1 MIYTERFLVLYGS
14 QTFTAQ
20 EVAERIWRTTKLLG
34 FKGPVQAMDD
44 FSISKLIHEEFA
56 LFVCSTTGQGDEP
69 DNMKRF
75 WKFLL
80 RKNLPSN
87 SLVKLKF
94 GVIGLGDSSYAKFNF
109 VAKKLHK
116 RLIQLGATPI
126 LDLALCD
133 YQHDLGHDAVLSPWL
148 KNFLA
153 TLRNYFPNLPTDTI
167 KSSFVPRWKI
177 SLIKTGS
184 HENGAAFNEDIY
196 FRNGLKD
203 HFLDTSYFEVEK
215 NIRTTDETHFQDV
228 RLITLKVCEDKVL
241 DYKPGDVFNI
251 RPRNSKEDVD
261 DLFEIFDTHN
271 LDIKP
276 YYRLKVE
283 QYHDDM
289 PVQEFF
295 KDPLTMYEI
304 AEQYWDLKAYPT
316 QYVFSL
322 LALVSEDKLEKEK
335 CLELSSA
342 EGQEDWLNYSR
353 RPKRTILEV
362 LHDFHKSASKLTI
375 DVLFELFCSI
385 KPRSF
390 SIASS
395 CLSSN
400 GTKLELLVAVVKYY
414 SKLKRARLGLAS
426 NWLKSLQNGDKVY
439 GWIKKGSLK
448 FPEDKDI
455 PQIFVAP
462 GTGLAPFRSLLQ
474 EKLYDGTANKD
485 VLHLF
490 FGCRYKEKDFHC
502 KEELEKMVEDKQL
515 SLYTAFS
522 RDQDN
527 KIYVQHKIAEVS
539 NELWHL
545 INNKGAYIF
554 ISGNAKNMPDNVRDA
569 FIDVFNT
576 CGDID
581 MAEAKEM
588 LKDIEK
594 NGRLQV
600 ETW

>member
-1 MIYTERFLVLYGS
+1 
-14 QTFTAQ
+14 
-20 EVAERIWRTTKLLG
+20 
-34 FKGPVQAMDD
+34 
-44 FSISKLIHEEFA
+44 
-56 LFVCSTTGQGDEP
+56 
-69 DNMKRF
+69 
-75 WKFLL
+75 
-80 RKNLPSN
+80 
-87 SLVKLKF
+87 
-94 GVIGLGDSSYAKFNF
+94 
-109 VAKKLHK
+109 
-116 RLIQLGATPI
+116 
-126 LDLALCD
+126 
-133 YQHDLGHDAVLSPWL
+133 
-148 KNFLA
+148 
-153 TLRNYFPNLPTDTI
+153 
-167 KSSFVPRWKI
+167 
-177 SLIKTGS
+177 
-184 HENGAAFNEDIY
+184 
-196 FRNGLKD
+196 
-203 HFLDTSYFEVEK
+203 
-215 NIRTTDETHFQDV
+215 
-228 RLITLKVCEDKVL
+228 
-241 DYKPGDVFNI
+241 
-251 RPRNSKEDVD
+251 
-261 DLFEIFDTHN
+261 
-271 LDIKP
+271 
-276 YYRLKVE
+276 
-283 QYHDDM
+283 M

-295 KDPLTMYEI
+295 KEPLTMYEI

-414 SKLKRARLGLAS
+414 SKLKRARIGLAS

-455 PQIFVAP
+455 PLFVAP